1 MAPIPPEN
9 MEEMELMH
17 FMQKVEKVLY
27 SGNYDICKDES
38 LKGENNEEKFKEVVF
53 GTVISVTGTV
63 AFFQM
68 QFYLIFRQLQNR

>member
-1 MAPIPPEN
+1 MAPIPPEI